1 MDIFSS
7 LPFLRKGRHPR
18 ERYENDEFDRTK
30 ARITYM
36 ALKGSQSIGNV
47 MNLTP
52 AAKTLLENRYLLP
65 GETPDGLFSRVAGAV
80 DTPLSGDFLH
90 LMKELLFIPNSP
102 TLMNAGTSIGQLSAC
117 FVLPVEDSLQGIFA
131 TLATMAL
138 IHQSGGGTG
147 FSFSHIRPA
156 GDPVSSTYGAASGP
170 LPFIRVFDEATNAVK
185 QGGKRRGANMAVLAS
200 SHPDIMEF
208 INAKNRGGLKNF
220 NLSVGFDARFFH
232 CLDRGVPYDQLN
244 PRDGS
249 IRDGIDARKL
259 WHALGSAAWQ
269 SGDPGVLFL
278 DFINEK
284 NPVPDLGPIEATN
297 PCGEQPLLPFESCN
311 LGSVNLSRCIAKGEL
326 DEELVRTVTRR
337 GVQFLDAVI
346 DINRF
351 PVPEIRK
358 KTLLTRKIGL
368 GIMGLADALILSG
381 IPYESEE
388 ALRFADRTMALV
400 SREAHE
406 TSLEL
411 GEEKGSFPAIDK
423 SIYSGAMR
431 NATVTTI
438 APTGSLHL
446 IAGAS
451 SGIEPVFSLAST
463 RWIGNQSVTLI
474 HPLLKKYL
482 KTLSSG
488 RDILAQVKRTGTLGS
503 APVPET
509 MKDLYRTA
517 TEIMPDHHIRMQA
530 TIQKHVDS
538 AVSKTVNLPED
549 AGVDEI
555 CRIFLLARSLGCKG
569 VTIYRYNSKKEQV
582 LSRGCEMCRVDA

>member
-1 MDIFSS
+1 
-7 LPFLRKGRHPR
+7 
-18 ERYENDEFDRTK
+18 
-30 ARITYM
+30 
-36 ALKGSQSIGNV
+36 

-52 AAKTLLENRYLLP
+52 AARTLLKNRYLLP
-65 GETPDGLFSRVAGAV
+65 QETPDDLFYRVADAV
-80 DTPLSGDFLH
+80 DTPRSKDFLQV
-90 LMKELLFIPNSP
+90 MKELLFIPNSP
-102 TLMNAGTSIGQLSAC
+102 TLMNAGIPIGQLSAC
-117 FVLPVEDSLQGIFA
+117 FVLPVEDSLQGIFS
-131 TLATMAL
+131 TLGTMAL

-147 FSFSHIRPA
+147 FSFSHLRPA
-156 GDPVSSTYGAASGP
+156 GDPVSSTRGAASGP

-200 SHPDIMEF
+200 SHPDIIDF
-208 INAKNRGGLKNF
+208 INAKNRGGLANF
-220 NLSVGFDARFFH
+220 NLSVGFDAEFFH
-232 CLDRGVPYDQLN
+232 CLEHGLPYDPIN

-249 IRDGIDARKL
+249 VKNSIDGREL

-278 DFINEK
+278 DSINRK
-284 NPVPDLGPIEATN
+284 NTVPGLGSIEATN

-326 DEELVRTVTRR
+326 AEDLVQTITRR

-346 DINRF
+346 DVNRF
-351 PVPEIRK
+351 PLEKIRET
-358 KTLLTRKIGL
+358 TLLTRKIGL
-368 GIMGLADALILSG
+368 GIMGLADALILSE
-381 IPYESEE
+381 IPYESKE
-388 ALRFADRTMALV
+388 ALRFAGRTMALV

-406 TSLEL
+406 TSREL
-411 GEEKGSFPAIDK
+411 GEEKGSFPAIDQ

-446 IAGAS
+446 IAGTS

-463 RWIGNQSVTLI
+463 RRIGNRPVTII
-474 HPLLKKYL
+474 HPLLKKYV

-488 RDILAQVKRTGTLGS
+488 RDILAQVKRTGTLSS

-509 MKDLYRTA
+509 VKELYKTA
-517 TEIMPDHHIRMQA
+517 TEIPPDHHIHMQA
-530 TIQKHVDS
+530 AIQNHVDN

-569 VTIYRYNSKKEQV
+569 VTIYRYNSRKDQV
-582 LSRGCEMCRVDA
+582 LSRGCEMCRVDT

>member
-1 MDIFSS
+1 M
-7 LPFLRKGRHPR
+7 H
-18 ERYENDEFDRTK
+18 
-30 ARITYM
+30 
-36 ALKGSQSIGNV
+36 
-47 MNLTP
+47 LTA
-52 AAKTLLENRYLLP
+52 AAKTLLQNRYLLP
-65 GETPDGLFSRVAGAV
+65 QETPDDLFCRVAGAV
-80 DTPLSGDFLH
+80 DTSLSKDFH
-90 LMKELLFIPNSP
+90 QVMKELLFIPNSP
-102 TLMNAGTSIGQLSAC
+102 TLMNAGTPNGQLSAC
-117 FVLPVEDSLQGIFA
+117 FVLPVEDSLQGIFS

-156 GDPVSSTYGAASGP
+156 GDPVSSTCGAASGP

-200 SHPDIMEF
+200 SHPDIMDF
-208 INAKNRGGLKNF
+208 INAKNRGGLSNF
-220 NLSVGFDARFFH
+220 NLSVGFDAAFFQCIEH
-232 CLDRGVPYDQLN
+232 GSQYNLIN

-249 IRDGIDARKL
+249 VKNSIDAREL
-259 WHALGSAAWQ
+259 WHALGAAAWQ

-278 DFINEK
+278 DIINGK
-284 NPVPDLGPIEATN
+284 NTVPGLGSIEATN

-311 LGSVNLSRCIAKGEL
+311 LGSVNLSRCIVKGEP
-326 DEELVRTVTRR
+326 DEELVRTVIHR
-337 GVQFLDAVI
+337 GVRFLDAVI
-346 DINRF
+346 DANRF
-351 PVPEIRK
+351 PVPEIRE

-368 GIMGLADALILSG
+368 GIMGLADALILME
-381 IPYESEE
+381 IPYESKE

-400 SREAHE
+400 SREAHAA
-406 TSLEL
+406 SREL

-423 SIYSGAMR
+423 STYKGEMR

-446 IAGAS
+446 IAGTS

-463 RWIGNQSVTLI
+463 RRIGNRSVTLI
-474 HPLLKKYL
+474 HPLFKKYL

-488 RDILAQVKRTGTLGS
+488 KDILTAVKRTGTLS
-503 APVPET
+503 SVPVPET
-509 MKDLYRTA
+509 IKELYKTA
-517 TEIMPDHHIRMQA
+517 TEISPDHHIHMQA
-530 TIQKHVDS
+530 TIQKHVDN

-549 AGVDEI
+549 AGVDEV

-569 VTIYRYNSKKEQV
+569 VTIYRYNSKKDQV